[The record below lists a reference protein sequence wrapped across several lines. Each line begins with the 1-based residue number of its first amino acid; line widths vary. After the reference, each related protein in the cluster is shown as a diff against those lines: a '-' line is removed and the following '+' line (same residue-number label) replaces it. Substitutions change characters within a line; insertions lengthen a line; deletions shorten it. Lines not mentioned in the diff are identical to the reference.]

1 MNKLFN
7 YKLWLVALGVC
18 GLSACAQSNLAPSSG
33 TTTLPVANAPSAGQP
48 VSMVRWFPIYLR
60 FSPTANWAVV
70 NLCSNANPLYC
81 KLVRWE
87 PDGASSPLDGGGQ
100 TTGKWSLIAGQ
111 EANKSY
117 IWPSVSWGGTK
128 LGYVVADCKL
138 KGQPNTP
145 NTTGSAGKPLPP
157 EALDCA
163 FYNGQP
169 AVSESVTDL
178 RVGQKIAPIYS
189 AAKPAWRPDDKAL
202 LYWRTIANVT
212 LASGRMLGH
221 RDIYEYDF
229 ATDTETPKF
238 NRAGTR
244 VLWSSDATGPFY
256 AADGKSFTMCG
267 FAFSLP
273 VHIDQNTPIHCTTT
287 DTTNPNSGSIKGI
300 PTKNAPTPFVAIL
313 ADLNTKDGAWLT
325 RGASLD
331 ILSKTNPNERQTL
344 LITRQPTKPTNFSP
358 SSAARSI
365 KSELAVIS
373 GTLFGFSE
381 PIRALTYWTQLI
393 KEASPTPV
401 MFSLKST
408 EPPDQTVAPVYWP
421 NLESLR

>member
-300 PTKNAPTPFVAIL
+300 PTKNAPTPFQSIL
-313 ADLNTKDGAWLT
+313 AKLGEIAWLT
-325 RGASLD
+325 EGDRLGITDVKTQVQLRSLLD
-331 ILSKTNPNERQTL
+331 IRPPVKL
-344 LITRQPTKPTNFSP
+344 TNFSP
-358 SSAARSI
+358 SIADTNSDGILFLLSNTLAR
-365 KSELAVIS
+365 
-373 GTLFGFSE
+373 FSE
-381 PIRALTYWTQLI
+381 PMRTFGY
-393 KEASPTPV
+393 
-401 MFSLKST
+401 LKQRN
-408 EPPDQTVAPVYWP
+408 PDAPKAPVFFSMSLLPNKTAEVRVIYWP